1 MTKKIS
7 TLVTA
12 VALAGA
18 LGVVVGVRQCAFAQV
33 AKPGGWTY
41 TWTAPTTGSPVV
53 KYAVEI
59 SMNGAVID
67 TIFRVGATD
76 ITIEVIYGSD
86 YSVRVA
92 GIDAAERW
100 GPWSAPSVLETAEED
115 PPSNTSGAQ

>member
-1 MTKKIS
+1 MTKKFS

-12 VALAGA
+12 VALAGT
-18 LGVVVGVRQCAFAQV
+18 LGVFVGVRQCAFAQV
-33 AKPGGWTY
+33 AKPDGWTY

-67 TIFRVGATD
+67 TVWAVGTTSID
-76 ITIEVIYGSD
+76 IDVIYGSD

-92 GIDAAERW
+92 GVDAADRW
-100 GPWSAPSVLETAEED
+100 GPWSAPSVLETVEED
-115 PPSNTSGAQ
+115 PPTNTSGAQ